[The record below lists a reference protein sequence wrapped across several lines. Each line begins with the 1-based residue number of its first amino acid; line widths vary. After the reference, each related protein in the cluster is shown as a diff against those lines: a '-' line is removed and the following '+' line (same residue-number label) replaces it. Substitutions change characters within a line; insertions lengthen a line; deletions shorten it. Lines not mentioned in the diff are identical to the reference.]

1 MRSLRTSEKELVL
14 LISLEKVSKPSLKSL
29 DSTNPQT
36 DCVQMEEIQDHRYPP
51 QEWSTNK
58 EHSKSKTCKSPLCF
72 KGLQAN
78 LGQLKAF
85 LTLAN
90 VNVYEPIIRT
100 TLNKNIEHF
109 GLNEQRY
116 VWRKKTLHSS
126 IRTLSH
132 LWNMVVV
139 VSWFGSVLL
148 HLVQDGLPSLMEQ
161 WIKNYTSEFWRKM
174 SGHLSENWIS
184 RESRK
189 TTTPGTQV
197 ILPNNLLKK
206 NKVNVLEWLSQIPD
220 LNPIAILWKELK
232 QAVHR
237 RKPPTSQRWSGS
249 VLRNELKLL
258 QDWDWLGLISR
269 YKKHYLQLL
278 LQKGVR
284 PDTESKDSHT
294 FDTHRY
300 VTLDHFSQ

>member
-109 GLNEQRY
+109 GLNQQRCLEKENTAFQHKNLIPSVKHGGGSIM
-116 VWRKKTLHSS
+116 VWVCFAASGPGRLA
-126 IRTLSH
+126 II
-132 LWNMVVV
+132 
-139 VSWFGSVLL
+139 
-148 HLVQDGLPSLMEQ
+148 DGTM
-161 WIKNYTSEFWRKM
+161 N
-174 SGHLSENWIS
+174 
-184 RESRK
+184 
-189 TTTPGTQV
+189 
-197 ILPNNLLKK
+197 
-206 NKVNVLEWLSQIPD
+206 
-220 LNPIAILWKELK
+220 
-232 QAVHR
+232 
-237 RKPPTSQRWSGS
+237 
-249 VLRNELKLL
+249 
-258 QDWDWLGLISR
+258 
-269 YKKHYLQLL
+269 
-278 LQKGVR
+278 
-284 PDTESKDSHT
+284 
-294 FDTHRY
+294 
-300 VTLDHFSQ
+300 